1 MTDLIKSGIKDPIFR
16 YKEWLNKEEIAA
28 KQKPAFIEPTS
39 FVKLFNTYLT
49 EHNLLYD
56 AVTDKKRT
64 FYSLRHTYATLALTH
79 DSVAI
84 HTLAKQMGTS
94 VAMIEKHYS
103 HLEPVKAIH
112 QLRGEE
118 TRQLISA
125 SKKIDEKY
133 VFDETKEKRKRSSKK

>member
-1 MTDLIKSGIKDPIFR
+1 
-16 YKEWLNKEEIAA
+16 
-28 KQKPAFIEPTS
+28 
-39 FVKLFNTYLT
+39 
-49 EHNLLYD
+49 
-56 AVTDKKRT
+56 
-64 FYSLRHTYATLALTH
+64 
-79 DSVAI
+79 
-84 HTLAKQMGTS
+84 MGTS